1 MCSVTVHRH
10 NIFTVGILYMEIA
23 NESGEKKSSVQLV
36 HPEALIRAFVSVW
49 NGTSDIKANTAIT
62 ILSIKV
68 VFMDNGTLH
77 FPRLI

>member
-1 MCSVTVHRH
+1 MRVVK
-10 NIFTVGILYMEIA
+10 
-23 NESGEKKSSVQLV
+23 KKSSVQLV
-36 HPEALIRAFVSVW
+36 HPETLIRAFVSVW